1 MTGIVLSLCFGLFA
15 GYLIGAGVEHMRN
28 QWRNTK

>member
-1 MTGIVLSLCFGLFA
+1 MTGIVLSLTFGLFA

-28 QWRNTK
+28 QRRAK